1 MFNKINTEISG
12 RAALLLMADA
22 AGSLTPEAR
31 ANATAATLTEAAGLP
46 GMCEATITAADLLVG
61 LLVIWSHYAAEY
73 PTLPAEV
80 AAPRKARARTRTLR
94 EIGEHLCGSAGCPP
108 PSEDWHTAIARCRKV
123 WEIVAR
129 DFPGDYPRACSIRET
144 WSREAAY
151 LTE

>member
-1 MFNKINTEISG
+1 MDMFNNVNNENSG

-22 AGSLTPEAR
+22 ARPLLPEAR
-31 ANATAATLTEAAGLP
+31 AKATAATLTEAAGLT

-61 LLVIWSHYAAEY
+61 LTVIWSHYAAAH

-80 AAPRKARARTRTLR
+80 AAPRKARARTLR

-108 PSEDWHTAIARCRKV
+108 PSEDWHTAIASCRKV

-129 DFPGDYPRACSIRET
+129 DFPGDDPRACSIRET
-144 WSREAAY
+144 WGREAGF

>member
-1 MFNKINTEISG
+1 MFDHINTANSG

-22 AGSLTPEAR
+22 AGPLTPEAR
-31 ANATAATLTEAAGLP
+31 AKATSATLTEAAGLP

-61 LLVIWSHYAAEY
+61 LTVIWSHYAAEH

-80 AAPRKARARTRTLR
+80 AAPRKARASTLR
-94 EIGEHLCGSAGCPP
+94 DIGEILCASAGCPS
-108 PSEDWHTAIARCRKV
+108 PSEDWRTAIARCRMV

-129 DFPGDYPRACSIRET
+129 GFPGDDPRALAIRET
-144 WSREAAY
+144 WGREAGF

>member
-1 MFNKINTEISG
+1 MFNDVNNENSG

-22 AGSLTPEAR
+22 AAGSLAPEGR
-31 ANATAATLTEAAGLP
+31 AKATAATLTEAAGLT
-46 GMCEATITAADLLVG
+46 GMCEATITAADLVVG
-61 LLVIWSHYAAEY
+61 LLVIWSHYAAEH

-80 AAPRKARARTRTLR
+80 AAPRKARARTLR

-129 DFPGDYPRACSIRET
+129 DFPGDDPRACSIRET
-144 WSREAAY
+144 WGREAGF

>member
-22 AGSLTPEAR
+22 AESLTPEVR
-31 ANATAATLTEAAGLP
+31 AKATAATLTEAAGLA
-46 GMCEATITAADLLVG
+46 GMYGATITAADLVVG
-61 LLVIWSHYAAEY
+61 LLVIWSHYAAEH
-73 PTLPAEV
+73 PALPEQA
-80 AAPRKARARTRTLR
+80 AAPRKARAGTLR
-94 EIGEHLCGSAGCPP
+94 EIGEILCAAAGCPP

-129 DFPGDYPRACSIRET
+129 DFPGDDARASAIRET
-144 WSREAAY
+144 WGREAAY

>member
-31 ANATAATLTEAAGLP
+31 ANATAATLTEAAGLA
-46 GMCEATITAADLLVG
+46 GMYGATITAADLLVG
-61 LLVIWSHYAAEY
+61 LLVIWSHYAAEH

-80 AAPRKARARTRTLR
+80 AAPRKARARTLR

-108 PSEDWHTAIARCRKV
+108 PSEDWHTAIARCCRV
-123 WEIVAR
+123 WAIVAR
-129 DFPGDYPRACSIRET
+129 DFPGDDARASAIRET
-144 WSREAAY
+144 WGREAAY

>member
-1 MFNKINTEISG
+1 MDMFNKINSEISG
-12 RAALLLMADA
+12 RTALLLMADA
-22 AGSLTPEAR
+22 AGSLAPEGR
-31 ANATAATLTEAAGLP
+31 AKATSATLTEAAGLA
-46 GMCEATITAADLLVG
+46 GMYGAAITASDLLVG
-61 LLVIWSHYAAEY
+61 LIVIWSHYAAAH

-80 AAPRKARARTRTLR
+80 AAPRKARARTLR

-129 DFPGDYPRACSIRET
+129 DFPGDDPRACSIRET
-144 WSREAAY
+144 WGREAGF

>member
-31 ANATAATLTEAAGLP
+31 AKATAATLTEAAGLA
-46 GMCEATITAADLLVG
+46 GMYGATITASDLLVG
-61 LLVIWSHYAAEY
+61 LLVIWSHYAAAH
-73 PTLPAEV
+73 PTMPAEV
-80 AAPRKARARTRTLR
+80 AAPRKARAATLR
-94 EIGEHLCGSAGCPP
+94 EIGERICGWSGCPS
-108 PSEDWHTAIARCRKV
+108 PSEDWHTAIARTRKV

-129 DFPGDYPRACSIRET
+129 DFPGDNARASAIRET
-144 WSREAAY
+144 WGREAAY

>member
-1 MFNKINTEISG
+1 MFNDVNNENSG

-22 AGSLTPEAR
+22 AAGSLAPEGR
-31 ANATAATLTEAAGLP
+31 AKATAATLTEAAGLA
-46 GMCEATITAADLLVG
+46 GMYGATITAADLLVG
-61 LLVIWSHYAAEY
+61 LLVIWSHYAAEH

-80 AAPRKARARTRTLR
+80 AAPRKERAKTLR
-94 EIGEHLCGSAGCPP
+94 EIGEILCDTEECPP

-129 DFPGDYPRACSIRET
+129 DFPGDDPRACSIRET

>member
-1 MFNKINTEISG
+1 MFNDVNNENSG

-22 AGSLTPEAR
+22 AAGSLAPEGR
-31 ANATAATLTEAAGLP
+31 AKATAATLTEAAGLA
-46 GMCEATITAADLLVG
+46 GMYGATITASDLLVG

-80 AAPRKARARTRTLR
+80 AAPRKARASTLR

-129 DFPGDYPRACSIRET
+129 DFPGDNARASAIRET